1 MPVPAQP
8 VPETSRLVEE
18 SPIPQDGLICAFQMA
33 RGTAARE
40 LLAREAADALASPDS
55 VMWLHFSR
63 NNAHVQRW
71 LAATRLIPDSL
82 RDAIAERDT
91 RCRVE
96 ATAEGLVVVIHDLTF
111 DHESDPSE
119 VESLWAYVTPRLLLS
134 VRRHALKTTDE
145 LRSALRAG
153 LGADSGIALMVSL
166 FELRSNA
173 LRTLLGAVVEEV
185 NDIEDQ
191 ILGGRVARQREHLG
205 RIRRLCA
212 RVRRHF
218 TPECAALRK
227 LVERPPAWMQA
238 QDREFL
244 REVYDSLVFL
254 VDDMHELHERAKLLQ
269 DELAARLAEATSR
282 NLYLLAVLTA
292 VFLPMTLITGIFG
305 MNVAGLPGTE
315 GGTSFWWVM
324 TLILAAGAV
333 TLGVLF
339 RKRLF

>member
-1 MPVPAQP
+1 M
-8 VPETSRLVEE
+8 TR
-18 SPIPQDGLICAFQMA
+18 GMA
-33 RGTAARE
+33 AKE
-40 LLAREAADALASPDS
+40 LLAREAAEALALPDS

-63 NNAHVQRW
+63 NNARVQRW
-71 LAATRLIPDSL
+71 LATTHLIPDTL

-145 LRSALRAG
+145 LRSALRGG
-153 LGADSGIALMVSL
+153 LGANSGIALMVSL

-173 LRTLLGAVVEEV
+173 LRKLLGGIVEDV

-191 ILGGRVARQREHLG
+191 ILGGRVTKQREHLG
-205 RIRRLCA
+205 QVRRLCA

-218 TPECAALRK
+218 VPECAALHK

-244 REVYDSLVFL
+244 REVHDSLAFL
-254 VDDMHELHERAKLLQ
+254 LDDMHELHERAKMLQ

-282 NLYLLAVLTA
+282 NLYLLAILTA

-315 GGTSFWWVM
+315 GTAGFWWVM
-324 TLILAAGAV
+324 ALIVAAGAV
-333 TLGVLF
+333 TFGVLF
-339 RKRLF
+339 LKKLF